1 MDLVEIRRKAGREKQ
16 GRKDP
21 RPEPSAATK
30 VEEPVPEPPVDAD
43 EAVTEPSPSASAAAA
58 DDLEYALETRSGEDA
73 LEQLFTARQDFAL
86 ATEESYLQAFQG
98 GDNETRLDLQRW
110 LAFSL
115 GNERYAVNIEFVNEI
130 IKPREVT
137 EIPRVPDFLLGII
150 SLRGIIVPVVDL
162 RRRLNLGV
170 VAVDDRARILVCEE
184 KDRIVGLLV
193 DNITQVIQL
202 GADEIEPPPAILTGL
217 NRELVEGVGRIRGQ
231 MVILLD
237 LPQVLDMEMHGT
249 EERSGVW
256 ERKY

>member
-1 MDLVEIRRKAGREKQ
+1 M
-16 GRKDP
+16 
-21 RPEPSAATK
+21 
-30 VEEPVPEPPVDAD
+30 
-43 EAVTEPSPSASAAAA
+43 
-58 DDLEYALETRSGEDA
+58 
-73 LEQLFTARQDFAL
+73 
-86 ATEESYLQAFQG
+86 
-98 GDNETRLDLQRW
+98 
-110 LAFSL
+110 
-115 GNERYAVNIEFVNEI
+115 

-170 VAVDDRARILVCEE
+170 VVADDRARILVCEE

-193 DNITQVIQL
+193 DNITQVIHL

-217 NRELVEGVGRIRGQ
+217 NRELVEGVGRIKGQ

-249 EERSGVW
+249 EERSGAW